1 MCRNSQERCSNTGSF
16 MPRHRLQELNTKLN
30 VFQKL
35 GYSVILLVVGVLLAL
50 LFMVGVQLTQ
60 DPILRGV
67 LTVLLDA
74 LVPFYILLIL
84 YIWWRP
90 QWLSRLYSRA
100 ETKLVFVG
108 DALVLLV
115 FVLMIVLLVVLA
127 VRAM

>member
-1 MCRNSQERCSNTGSF
+1 

>member
-1 MCRNSQERCSNTGSF
+1 MR
-16 MPRHRLQELNTKLN
+16 RHRLQELNTKLN

-35 GYSVILLVVGVLLAL
+35 GYTVILLVVGVLLAL

-90 QWLSRLYSRA
+90 QWLSRLYSWA
-100 ETKLVFVG
+100 EAKLVFVG
-108 DALVLLV
+108 DAVVLLV
-115 FVLMIVLLVVLA
+115 FVLLISLLVVLV
-127 VRAM
+127 VRTL